1 MATATNIGKL
11 DRRICIEQPSASRGG
26 SGQELLTWSTFAEC
40 WAAVEYPGT
49 RTDEQVVADQE
60 VSITSVI
67 FRIRYRD
74 GLNQKMRILYN
85 SNYYDI
91 LNVLEVGRKDYLR
104 LPARIHE

>member
-1 MATATNIGKL
+1 MATTTNIGQF
-11 DRRICIEQPSASRGG
+11 DRRICIEAPSTSRGA

-40 WAAVEYPGT
+40 WASVEYPGT